1 LRAFFVPGRVGLMLG
16 GSTWHALA
24 RFPPGPGGA
33 GFAFLTDAN
42 TQREQKKQ
50 RADGAP
56 PRLTQEVD

>member
-1 LRAFFVPGRVGLMLG
+1 MLG

-24 RFPPGPGGA
+24 RFPPGPGDA

-42 TQREQKKQ
+42 TQREQEKQ